1 MSDATKPLNPSYL
14 FQLTCDCGNGKN
26 LVVSFNADN
35 KASAAELNAEV
46 DKLNVVFDRQR
57 AKHDAPLLEERVEGT
72 RLEIERL
79 ETELEQ
85 YRVKH
90 PGRALDQNLV
100 SKLELQ
106 IKSAKIA
113 LARGEITYEKTLKQ
127 AE

>member
-14 FQLTCDCGNGKN
+14 FQLTCDCGNGKT
-26 LVVSFNADN
+26 LVVSFNADS
-35 KASAAELNAEV
+35 KSTAGDLHGEV
-46 DKLNVVFDRQR
+46 DKINAVFDRQR
-57 AKHDAPLLEERVEGT
+57 AKHEAPLLEERVEGT

-79 ETELEQ
+79 ETELGQ

-90 PGRALDQNLV
+90 PGKSLDQNLV